1 MFTVI
6 SPEKIQLPP
15 GTLVRLLGSW
25 QDYQLLSQLRGD
37 GSTPRIKYRPGE
49 IILMSPLPEHGRNAN
64 VIADVVKVLL
74 DHLRQEYDAFTP
86 ITMDLPDIVGIEPDY
101 CFYIDNWEAVSGKK
115 RINWA
120 IDPPPDLVIEID
132 VTSYTDVED
141 YKPYRVPEV
150 WLYKGNQF
158 KIYGLEGDSYQI
170 QANSR
175 YFPNINIVEVVQESL
190 QIASDRNTS
199 AAMRELRRKFN
210 SGN

>member
-64 VIADVVKVLL
+64 VIADVAKVLL
-74 DHLRQEYDAFTP
+74 DYLRQEYDAFTP
-86 ITMDLPDIVGIEPDY
+86 ITMDLPDIAGIEPDY

-120 IDPPPDLVIEID
+120 VDPPPDLVIEID
-132 VTSYTDVED
+132 VTSYTDIED

-150 WLYKGNQF
+150 WLYKGNQL
-158 KIYGLEGDSYQI
+158 KIYGLEGDTYQI

-175 YFPNINIVEVVQESL
+175 YFPNINIVEVVRESL
-190 QIASDRNTS
+190 QIASERNTS
-199 AAMRELRRKFN
+199 YAMRELRIKFN

>member
-1 MFTVI
+1 MMTVI
-6 SPEKIQLPP
+6 SPLKIQLPP

-37 GSTPRIKYRPGE
+37 GCTPRIKYRPGE

-74 DHLRQEYDAFTP
+74 DYLQQEYDAFTP
-86 ITMDLPDIVGIEPDY
+86 MTMDLPEERGIEPDY

-120 IDPPPDLVIEID
+120 IDPPQDLVIEID
-132 VTSYTDVED
+132 VTSYTVVED

-158 KIYGLEGDSYQI
+158 KIYSLVEDSYQI
-170 QANSR
+170 QTNSC
-175 YFPNINIVEVVQESL
+175 YFPNINIVELVQESL
-190 QIASDRNTS
+190 QIASERNTS

-210 SGN
+210 S

>member
-64 VIADVVKVLL
+64 VIADVAKVLL
-74 DHLRQEYDAFTP
+74 DYLRQEYDAFTP
-86 ITMDLPDIVGIEPDY
+86 ITMDLPDIAGIEPDY
-101 CFYIDNWEAVSGKK
+101 YFYIDNWEAVSGKK

-120 IDPPPDLVIEID
+120 VDPPPDLVIEID
-132 VTSYTDVED
+132 VTSYTDIED

-150 WLYKGNQF
+150 WLYKGNQL
-158 KIYGLEGDSYQI
+158 KIYGLEGDTYQI

-175 YFPNINIVEVVQESL
+175 YFPNINIVEVVRESL
-190 QIASDRNTS
+190 QIASERNTS
-199 AAMRELRRKFN
+199 YAMRELRIKFN

>member
-1 MFTVI
+1 MITVI

-74 DHLRQEYDAFTP
+74 DYLKQEYDAFTP
-86 ITMDLPDIVGIEPDY
+86 MTMDLPEERGIEPDY

-141 YKPYRVPEV
+141 YKPYRVPEI

-158 KIYGLEGDSYQI
+158 KIYSLEGDNYKI

-190 QIASDRNTS
+190 QIASARNTS

-210 SGN
+210 S

>member
-1 MFTVI
+1 MMTVI
-6 SPEKIQLPP
+6 SPFKIQLSP
-15 GTLVRLLGSW
+15 GTLVRLLGNW

-74 DHLRQEYDAFTP
+74 DYLRQEYDAFTP
-86 ITMDLPDIVGIEPDY
+86 MTMDLPEERGIEPDY

-158 KIYGLEGDSYQI
+158 KIYGLNGDRYQI
-170 QANSR
+170 QAKSR
-175 YFPNINIVEVVQESL
+175 YFPNINIVEIVQESL

-210 SGN
+210 

>member
-1 MFTVI
+1 MITVI

-25 QDYQLLSQLRGD
+25 QDYQQLSQLRGD

-49 IILMSPLPEHGRNAN
+49 IILMSPLLEYGRNAN

-74 DHLRQEYDAFTP
+74 DYLKQEYDAFTP
-86 ITMDLPDIVGIEPDY
+86 MTMDLPEERGIEPDY

-132 VTSYTDVED
+132 VTSYTDIED
-141 YKPYRVPEV
+141 YKPYRVPEL
-150 WLYKGNQF
+150 WLYKGNQ
-158 KIYGLEGDSYQI
+158 S
-170 QANSR
+170 
-175 YFPNINIVEVVQESL
+175 NINIVEVVQESL

-210 SGN
+210 S